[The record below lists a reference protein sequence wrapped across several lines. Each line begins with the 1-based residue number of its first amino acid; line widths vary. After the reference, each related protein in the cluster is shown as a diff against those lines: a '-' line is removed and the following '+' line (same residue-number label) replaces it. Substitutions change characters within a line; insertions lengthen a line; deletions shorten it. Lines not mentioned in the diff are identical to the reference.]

1 MYSSIVYVYSGACT
15 LIRVVVKWRL
25 CSMLFLYLGF
35 SVLLLWR
42 FSRTALFI
50 FFVLFAH
57 LQSWCS
63 SFLALRHSGVAALFV
78 FCCFGSR
85 FSSIHTPVFYPLF
98 ACACVVDDLQPVWRS
113 TASVVYRFLACVL
126 AVHCVGPLGGRLLLY
141 CCNVLVLRGSILLSF
156 VRRSGVPRRCC
167 ASSVEYHITHV
178 HIRRHHIWLLGGRS
192 PPVTPSRMSGTVTRR
207 YTSCT
212 ISRLYCTCVLCAFS
226 SHVRKS
232 QAACPSHLH
241 TSALAQDC
249 MFLDGSAICFA
260 LVSATC
266 AFL

>member
-1 MYSSIVYVYSGACT
+1 
-15 LIRVVVKWRL
+15 
-25 CSMLFLYLGF
+25 
-35 SVLLLWR
+35 
-42 FSRTALFI
+42 
-50 FFVLFAH
+50 
-57 LQSWCS
+57 
-63 SFLALRHSGVAALFV
+63 LRHSGVAALFV

-98 ACACVVDDLQPVWRS
+98 ACACVVDDLPPVWRS

-126 AVHCVGPLGGRLLLY
+126 AVHCAGPLGGRLLLY
-141 CCNVLVLRGSILLSF
+141 CCNVLVLRGSILLSS
-156 VRRSGVPRRCC
+156 VR
-167 ASSVEYHITHV
+167 HIMHF
-178 HIRRHHIWLLGGRS
+178 HIRRHHIWLLGGLS
-192 PPVTPSRMSGTVTRR
+192 PPVTPGRMSGTVTRR